1 MAYRLRTMQSS
12 DYPTVLQ
19 LWQQSEG
26 LTLRDVD
33 SQPAICAYLARNP
46 GLSFIALDD
55 GLLIGAV
62 LVGTDGRRG
71 YLQHL
76 VVQESHRGQGVGRAL
91 LQAATQALS
100 AIGID
105 KSHLLVL
112 ADNESAL
119 AFYRH
124 LGWMERSDVRLFSY
138 TSSGNPHS

>member
-1 MAYRLRTMQSS
+1 MTFALRAMQAD
-12 DYPTVLQ
+12 DYPALLQ
-19 LWQQSEG
+19 LWQQGEG
-26 LTLRDVD
+26 LVLRETD
-33 SQPAICAYLARNP
+33 SPEAIAAYLARNP
-46 GLSFIALDD
+46 GLSFIALTQDQ
-55 GLLIGAV
+55 LIGCL

>member
-1 MAYRLRTMQSS
+1 MTFSLRAMQAD
-12 DYPTVLQ
+12 DYPALLS
-19 LWQQSEG
+19 LWQQSDG
-26 LTLRDVD
+26 LVLRDSD
-33 SQPAICAYLARNP
+33 STTAIAAYLARNP
-46 GLSFIALDD
+46 GLSFVALAQ
-55 GLLIGAV
+55 GQLIGCL

-76 VVQESHRGQGVGRAL
+76 VVQESHRGLGVARAL
-91 LQAATQALS
+91 LQAATQALQ

-112 ADNESAL
+112 ANNEPAL

-124 LGWMERSDVRLFSY
+124 LGWTQRSDVQLFSY

>member
-1 MAYRLRTMQSS
+1 MTFSLRAMQAD
-12 DYPTVLQ
+12 DYPALLS
-19 LWQQSEG
+19 LWQQSDG
-26 LTLRDVD
+26 LVLRDSD
-33 SQPAICAYLARNP
+33 SPTAIAAYLARNP
-46 GLSFIALDD
+46 GLSFVALAQ
-55 GLLIGAV
+55 GQLIGCL

-105 KSHLLVL
+105 KTHLLVL
-112 ADNESAL
+112 AGNESAM

>member
-1 MAYRLRTMQSS
+1 MAYTLRTMQSS

-46 GLSFIALDD
+46 GLSFIALEDE
-55 GLLIGAV
+55 LVIGAV

-76 VVQESHRGQGVGRAL
+76 TVSPSHRGQGIGKAL
-91 LQAATQALS
+91 LQAATSALH

-105 KSHLLVL
+105 KTHLMVL
-112 ADNESAL
+112 ADNADAM

-124 LGWMERSDVRLFSY
+124 LGWSDRADVRLFSF
-138 TSSGNPHS
+138 TSSGNLNS

>member
-1 MAYRLRTMQSS
+1 MTFALRAMQAA
-12 DYPTVLQ
+12 DYPALLQ
-19 LWQQSEG
+19 LWQQGEG
-26 LTLRDVD
+26 LVLRHAD
-33 SQPAICAYLARNP
+33 SPEAIAAYLARNP
-46 GLSFIALDD
+46 GLSFIALTQDQ
-55 GLLIGAV
+55 LIGCL

-91 LQAATQALS
+91 LHGATQAS
-100 AIGID
+100 SPIGIA

>member
-1 MAYRLRTMQSS
+1 MTFVLRAMQADDS
-12 DYPTVLQ
+12 PALLQ
-19 LWQQSEG
+19 LWQQGEG
-26 LTLRDVD
+26 LVLREAD
-33 SQPAICAYLARNP
+33 SPEAIAAYLARNP
-46 GLSFIALDD
+46 GLSFIALTQDQ
-55 GLLIGAV
+55 LIGCL

>member
-1 MAYRLRTMQSS
+1 MTFSLRAMQAD
-12 DYPTVLQ
+12 DYPALLS
-19 LWQQSEG
+19 LWQQSDG
-26 LTLRDVD
+26 LVLRDSD
-33 SQPAICAYLARNP
+33 SPTAIAAYLARNP
-46 GLSFIALDD
+46 GLSFVALAQ
-55 GLLIGAV
+55 GQLIGCL

-76 VVQESHRGQGVGRAL
+76 VVQESHRGLGVARAL
-91 LQAATQALS
+91 LQAATQALQ

-112 ADNESAL
+112 ANNEPAL

-124 LGWMERSDVRLFSY
+124 LGWTQRSDVQLFSY